1 MDKITDY
8 EKVMYKFAYEC
19 ALKGIDI
26 EETLGVVR
34 NVTKEIFEIVINL
47 TNKNYEYLKKC
58 RDEGSKISNNI
69 LNEYSDKFSVRTDGS
84 ISCKEKKD

>member
-1 MDKITDY
+1 MKNQLTDY

-26 EETLGVVR
+26 EELLGTIW
-34 NVTKEIFEIVINL
+34 NVSKEFLENVINL

-58 RDEGSKISNNI
+58 RENSNN
-69 LNEYSDKFSVRTDGS
+69 LGDDDCENV
-84 ISCKEKKD
+84 

>member
-1 MDKITDY
+1 MKNQLTDY

-26 EETLGVVR
+26 EETLGTIW
-34 NVTKEIFEIVINL
+34 NISKEVFEIVTNL

-58 RDEGSKISNNI
+58 RENSHNLGDVDCE
-69 LNEYSDKFSVRTDGS
+69 
-84 ISCKEKKD
+84 